1 MSLKEW
7 ELNKGSGMI
16 FERALILEKSNRAVK
31 WPRGYTH
38 HALRVNTS
46 ETDANKPQSF
56 RVMTSSISQLSL
68 TIYSSLQLILS
79 PLFFYHWPAKKDQ
92 NSPTLSLSKGEFRK
106 RKHYKAA
113 INFIKLD
120 NILKNGPLQG
130 KITCSCCNNTVIYL
144 EHATLERQQHDF

>member
-1 MSLKEW
+1 
-7 ELNKGSGMI
+7 MI

-31 WPRGYTH
+31 RPRGYTR
-38 HALRVNTS
+38 HAFRVNTS

-68 TIYSSLQLILS
+68 TIHSLLQLILS

-113 INFIKLD
+113 INVIKLD
-120 NILKNGPLQG
+120 NILKNDPLQG